1 MLNRIVSFSLRHRG
15 VIISLAVV
23 ALIYGIYSVQ
33 VAKYDVFPEFAPP
46 QVTIETECPGLSP
59 EQVELLVTRPIE
71 SAINGVP
78 GVDALRSGSIQ
89 GVSIINVVFKQATD
103 VYRDRQ
109 VVAERLAAIGSQLP
123 AGIGLPIITP
133 LTTSTSVVQA
143 IGLTSDSLSL
153 MDLRT
158 VADWTIKQ
166 RLLAVPGVAKIAV
179 YGGEVKELQ
188 VQINPRKLMRYG
200 ISTDEIVPVVRKAT
214 GIRGAGFIENE
225 NQRITIQTNGQS
237 ITPLELSGVLVKQAG
252 NFPVTLGDVA
262 DVSYAPAP
270 QIGSALVM
278 GKRGIILMVSS
289 QYGANTL
296 EVSRR
301 IEEALK
307 ELKPT
312 LNAERIKIYPQ
323 IFQASN
329 FIQTAIQNV
338 KNSLWVGATLVI
350 AVLLLFLFNLRTA
363 AISLLAIPLSLLTA
377 VTVLGYLGV
386 GLNTMSMGG
395 LAIAI
400 GEVVDDAVIDVEN
413 ILRRLRENRLLAI
426 QRPVLEVILDASI
439 EVRGAV
445 VYATFAVVLVFVPVI
460 TMGGV
465 AGRLFSPL
473 AYAYILSVLASLLVA
488 LTLTPALSI
497 ILLGKGYLRVVD
509 SPLVLQIKK
518 YYRYVLYRIENH
530 WQIVVTVIAI
540 LTIGGLFLIPFMR
553 GTFLPELK
561 EGHFIA
567 HATFVPGTSLSESER
582 IEKSISN
589 ALLKIPYVRTVG
601 VRIGR
606 AELGDDIMGTQSAEI
621 EIGLKK
627 LSADQS
633 DLALNII
640 RDTLSH
646 YVGAT
651 MSINT
656 FLTERVNETLSGYT
670 SPVVVNVYG
679 NDLDVLNK
687 KAREIASI
695 LEKVKGASS
704 VQVQSPPGMP
714 QLTVNLRKDALLQW
728 GFEPVDILD
737 AIRTAYQ
744 GDIVGQIYDG
754 NEMFNVDVILS
765 PRYRNMPDE
774 VGNLLIKNRNGV
786 YIPLRQ
792 IANIYETTGSYVVLH
807 DGARRVQTVTCN
819 VNGKGVEEFMS
830 EARRK
835 IDREVVLPPGTYVT
849 YSGSAQESARSK
861 QDLILHSAV
870 AAIGILIMLSLVTK
884 SWRNLVLIV
893 ANLPFALVGG
903 VLATMVSGG
912 DFSVGSLVGF
922 VTVFGITLRNSI
934 MMISHYDHLVNFEG
948 AVWGLD
954 TAVRG
959 ASERLTPILM
969 TASVTAF
976 GLLPLALGSGAPGR
990 EIEGPMAIIILGGL
1004 FTSTLLNLIVLPTLA
1019 LKFGHF
1025 KH

>member
-1 MLNRIVSFSLRHRG
+1 MLNRIVSFSLQHRG
-15 VIISLAVV
+15 IIISLAFV

-46 QVTIETECPGLSP
+46 QVTIQTECPGLSP

-78 GVDALRSGSIQ
+78 GVEALRSGSIQ
-89 GVSIINVVFKQATD
+89 GVSIINVVFKQGTD

-109 VVAERLAAIGSQLP
+109 VVAERLAAIGSQIP

-133 LTTSTSVVQA
+133 LTTSTSIVQA

-158 VADWTIKQ
+158 IADWTIKQ

-188 VQINPRKLMRYG
+188 VQIDPDRLLRYG
-200 ISTDEIVPVVRKAT
+200 ISIDQIVSVVRRAT
-214 GIRGAGFIENE
+214 GIRGAGFIENG

-237 ITPLELSGVLVKQAG
+237 TTPVELSRTAVKQAG
-252 NFPVTLGDVA
+252 GFHVTLGDVA
-262 DVSYAPAP
+262 DVKYGPAP
-270 QIGSALVM
+270 EIGAALVM
-278 GKRGIILMVSS
+278 GKPGIILMVSS

-296 EVSRR
+296 EVGRR
-301 IEEALK
+301 IEEAL
-307 ELKPT
+307 EEIKPS
-312 LNAERIKIYPQ
+312 LEAERIKLYPQ

-329 FIQTAIQNV
+329 FIQTAIRNV
-338 KNSLWVGATLVI
+338 RNSLWIGALLVV
-350 AVLLLFLFNLRTA
+350 AALLLFLFNARTA
-363 AISLLAIPLSLLTA
+363 AISLVAIPLSLLTA
-377 VTVLGYLGV
+377 VTMLGYLGV
-386 GLNTMSMGG
+386 SLNTMTMGG

-400 GEVVDDAVIDVEN
+400 GEVVDDAIIDVEN
-413 ILRRLRENRLLAI
+413 ILRRLRENRLSKV
-426 QRPVLEVILDASI
+426 QRPVVEVILNASI

-445 VYATFAVVLVFVPVI
+445 VYATFAVVLVFIPVV

-473 AYAYILSVLASLLVA
+473 AYAYILSVLASLIVA
-488 LTLTPALSI
+488 LTLTPALSM
-497 ILLGKGYLRVVD
+497 ILLGRRDLKVVD
-509 SPLVLQIKK
+509 SPLVLQLKK
-518 YYRYVLYRIENH
+518 YYVYILYKIESH
-530 WQIVVTVIAI
+530 WQIVAAAIAI
-540 LTIGGLFLIPFMR
+540 LTLAGLSLIPFMR

-567 HATFVPGTSLSESER
+567 HATFVAGTSLKESER
-582 IEKSISN
+582 IESKISN

-621 EIGLKK
+621 EIDLKN
-627 LSADQS
+627 LNADKS
-633 DLALNII
+633 NLALGAI

-670 SPVVVNVYG
+670 NPVVINIYG
-679 NDLDVLNK
+679 NDLQVLDK
-687 KAREIASI
+687 KAKEIAGV
-695 LEKVKGASS
+695 LEKIEGATSI
-704 VQVQSPPGMP
+704 QVQSPPGMP
-714 QLTVNLRKDALLQW
+714 QLTINLRKDALLQW
-728 GFEPVDILD
+728 GFEPVDVLD

-744 GDIVGQIYDG
+744 GDVVGQIYNG
-754 NEMFNVDVILS
+754 NEMFDVDVILNR
-765 PRYRNMPDE
+765 RYRKMPDD
-774 VGNLLIKNRNGV
+774 VGNLLIKNGNGIYV
-786 YIPLRQ
+786 PLRR
-792 IANIYETTGSYVVLH
+792 IANIYETTGNYVVLH
-807 DGARRVQTVTCN
+807 DAGRRVQTVTCN
-819 VNGKGVEEFMS
+819 VTGRGLEEFMN

-835 IDREVVLPPGTYVT
+835 INQRVVLPPGTYIT
-849 YSGSAQESARSK
+849 YSGSAEESTRSR
-861 QDLILHSAV
+861 QDLILHSVV

-884 SWRNLVLIV
+884 NWRNLILIL

-903 VLATMVSGG
+903 VFTVMASGG

-934 MMISHYDHLVNFEG
+934 MMIAHYDHLVNFEG
-948 AVWGLD
+948 AVWGLE

-959 ASERLTPILM
+959 ASERLTPIIM
-969 TASVTAF
+969 TASVTAL
-976 GLLPLALGSGAPGR
+976 GLLPLALGSGTPGR
-990 EIEGPMAIIILGGL
+990 EIEGPMAIVILGGL
-1004 FTSTLLNLIVLPTLA
+1004 LASTLLNLVVLPTLA
-1019 LKFGHF
+1019 LKFGRFRH
-1025 KH
+1025 